1 MNQPAENLP
10 KEDPSFE
17 VVEVNADIITAETA
31 IYISEH
37 LAFTVGINPVEDKD
51 EQAFVYLT
59 ATKPARHG
67 AMALPYGDVM
77 VLRIGCEGLASASA
91 YLAVAHDKM
100 KTIERMIYGLAK
112 DFKVV
117 NFITEISFTNTEG
130 THCANVSNTLS
141 VPAVRMVA
149 NWLDF
154 SPYLQ
159 KLEESGNLVVEDPQ
173 ENTGAN

>member
-17 VVEVNADIITAETA
+17 VVEVTADIVTAETA

-37 LAFTVGINPVEDKD
+37 LALTVGIKPVEDGD
-51 EQAFVYLT
+51 DQAFVYLT
-59 ATKPARHG
+59 ATKPVRHG
-67 AMALPYGDVM
+67 AIALPYGDAM
-77 VLRIGCEGLASASA
+77 ILRIGCEGLASASA
-91 YLAVAHDKM
+91 YLAVAHNKM
-100 KTIERMIYGLAK
+100 KTLERTIYGLAK

-117 NFITEISFTNTEG
+117 NFVTEISFTNTEG
-130 THCANVSNTLS
+130 TNCANVSNTLS
-141 VPAVRMVA
+141 VPTVRMVA

-159 KLEESGNLVVEDPQ
+159 KLEESGSLVVEAPQ